1 MPWESGTMRFWK
13 TELFNGQKRCEKE
26 VKTLK
31 KIYVQN
37 GKRLPCNR
45 KLQSRRLKPM
55 F

>member
-1 MPWESGTMRFWK
+1 MMRFWR
-13 TELFNGQKRCEKE
+13 TELFDGQKTVRKE

-37 GKRLPCNR
+37 EKRLSCNR

>member
-1 MPWESGTMRFWK
+1 MMRFWR
-13 TELFNGQKRCEKE
+13 TELFDGQKTVRKE

-37 GKRLPCNR
+37 EKRLPCNR
-45 KLQSRRLKPM
+45 KLQSRRLKTM